1 MNDDELRQALATLE
15 TMKVQLD
22 AMAQQARFFQ
32 LSLEE
37 TMRAHDTLDA
47 FAKAKEGD
55 EVLVPAGASSFVI
68 ATVTSKR
75 KAVVGI
81 GNKVSIDMDL
91 DEAAKYMADS
101 ANEVKD
107 AIQKLNENM
116 RQMDSQTRSL
126 SMSIQQE
133 YQRRQQ

>member
-91 DEAAKYMADS
+91 DEAAFRFRH
-101 ANEVKD
+101 
-107 AIQKLNENM
+107 
-116 RQMDSQTRSL
+116 RQAYR
-126 SMSIQQE
+126 
-133 YQRRQQ
+133 